1 MALIGYDQAHFYL
14 EINNLKKMPLAAF
27 EFYIGNF
34 CSMYKVF
41 LTIQNGLIASKFKT
55 QLSALKKSLN

>member
-1 MALIGYDQAHFYL
+1 MIMPTSTLKSIIL
-14 EINNLKKMPLAAF
+14 EKLPFTAF